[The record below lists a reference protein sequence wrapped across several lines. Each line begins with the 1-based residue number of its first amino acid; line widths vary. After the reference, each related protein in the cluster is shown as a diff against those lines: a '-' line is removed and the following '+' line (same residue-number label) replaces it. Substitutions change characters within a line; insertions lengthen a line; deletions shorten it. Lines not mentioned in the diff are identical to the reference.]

1 MLRYA
6 EAMIAHQGQA
16 LLDEEVKLHELLPHV
31 ADWLGDRD
39 AALAGAIRADC
50 APAHDPDVYPALT
63 MIEDRVALRRQHV
76 CEALHAAADGDAAH
90 EALGGYIRWQIA
102 REGEIVAPSR
112 LGHGPRW

>member
-90 EALGGYIRWQIA
+90 EAQLLGTEAAPAPASG
-102 REGEIVAPSR
+102 EGGA
-112 LGHGPRW
+112 